1 MMQDM
6 TPTGPAPKL
15 TRPKLPQPPRSLRAD
30 LTLALMP
37 TLTVLVV
44 FALVD
49 AWSHRRLLFASLAA
63 SAFLVYLDPKHETN
77 SSRTLVFAQ
86 GLAATVGF
94 TAHALFG
101 GSYWA
106 AGGAM
111 IVVIYGMIFAHA
123 MHPPAVPTALSF
135 ALGAGSGRGLALFA
149 VCVGLIVLLV
159 YAQRMALRL
168 LAHYPLHYPQPFQR
182 HPLSPP
188 EDAESHAKSQTEDTG
203 EPNAAHEG

>member
-1 MMQDM
+1 MPSADTNQAS
-6 TPTGPAPKL
+6 PAPHH
-15 TRPKLPQPPRSLRAD
+15 SLRAD

-86 GLAATVGF
+86 GLAAVTGF

-159 YAQRMALRL
+159 YVQRTVLRL

-182 HPLSPP
+182 HTLPRPEVAETP
-188 EDAESHAKSQTEDTG
+188 AEDAAEDTG